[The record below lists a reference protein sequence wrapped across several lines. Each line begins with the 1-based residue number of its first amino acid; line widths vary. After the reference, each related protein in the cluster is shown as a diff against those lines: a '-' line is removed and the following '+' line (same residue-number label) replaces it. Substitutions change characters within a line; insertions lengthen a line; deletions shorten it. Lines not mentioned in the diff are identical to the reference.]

1 MRLDGRCHC
10 GYLSFEA
17 ENDPQN
23 VSICHCTDCQ
33 TGTGSAFR
41 VSVRTPGKS
50 FKMLSGE
57 PTRYVKTTAETG
69 NPRVQAFC
77 PKCGTPIYST
87 SPGGN
92 PDSYMVRVGTLN
104 QRDQL
109 TAKQQNWFRSA
120 RPLGYGTRL
129 DSARREG
136 PCMSPIENM
145 HWIGRRAGCD
155 S

>member
-17 ENDPQN
+17 DGDPQN

-41 VSVRTPGKS
+41 VSIRTPGKS
-50 FKMLSGE
+50 FKLLSGE

-87 SPGGN
+87 APGDN
-92 PDSYMVRVGTLN
+92 PRLLHGPRRHL
-104 QRDQL
+104 
-109 TAKQQNWFRSA
+109 APARSTHTKA
-120 RPLGYGTRL
+120 AELVPLGAILGHRTGL
-129 DSARREG
+129 DPAQREG
-136 PCMSPIENM
+136 PCMNPIENM
-145 HWIGRRAGCD
+145 HWMRARVR
-155 S
+155 